1 MARLLHPPKRL
12 DPPVDATGW
21 DLSSAPF
28 SRVALMTKRLTALL
42 CHTLDDVCHSWLGPL
57 GPQGLEVFPAW
68 RITPGLRRFHAVEGS
83 HDYAPRR
90 ISLKRGNLS
99 STDEELPTK
108 CLHSR
113 WHLRRKLIEGR
124 LVDDLGVCDDAGGRL
139 GPAWGALNRRT
150 TESGSC
156 NH

>member
-1 MARLLHPPKRL
+1 MARLLHPPKRS
-12 DPPVDATGW
+12 DPPVDATGR
-21 DLSSAPF
+21 DLLSAPS
-28 SRVALMTKRLTALL
+28 SRDGADDQATKRLL
-42 CHTLDDVCHSWLGPL
+42 CHTLDDVCHSGLGPL

-68 RITPGLRRFHAVEGS
+68 RITPGLRLFHAVEGS

-113 WHLRRKLIEGR
+113 WH
-124 LVDDLGVCDDAGGRL
+124 
-139 GPAWGALNRRT
+139 
-150 TESGSC
+150 
-156 NH
+156 